1 MTLPVPT
8 FSFIH
13 KTGCDCSSDDGG
25 TYADRLSRTRHAEA
39 ALATSVGGDAVGW
52 EEAVRRYPDGCCLAW
67 AAGEQGGWPGDRRDY
82 HLIQLYRGA
91 LALRGTGAAA
101 WAAVEAYRS
110 ERRTR
115 GDFDAY
121 DHAHPNSAGCAPCE
135 EDDRL
140 CAASRDAA
148 QTEQHAQNV
157 LAAALAL
164 ASHGAQP
171 DGSFVTRQSTHIASG
186 RYVHTL
192 HAPGR
197 GGPLVEAQDA
207 EGWTDY
213 LAGVVH
219 LKAFR
224 TTAEARAIREEER
237 RAARQGQERYDVLLV
252 AAATMLAERYRLPY
266 RPGQKWGTVAV
277 RDGHVSA
284 LGALRVACKLSGLH
298 DPKHAEQLLETWTRA
313 GLDDG
318 SAAGLTLGIDG
329 IDRAE
334 TPAGEPAGDRW

>member
-1 MTLPVPT
+1 MTLPVPA

-67 AAGEQGGWPGDRRDY
+67 AAGEHGGWPGDRRDY
-82 HLIQLYRGA
+82 SLMRLYREAVASRATRTVNAKAEVQVLEEIRGICGHIADWSLAGA
-91 LALRGTGAAA
+91 ELEVRAR
-101 WAAVEAYRS
+101 AAV
-110 ERRTR
+110 
-115 GDFDAY
+115 
-121 DHAHPNSAGCAPCE
+121 
-135 EDDRL
+135 
-140 CAASRDAA
+140 AASSAARDAVDA
-148 QTEQHAQNV
+148 ADHV
-157 LAAALAL
+157 LCGALAL

-171 DGSFVTRQSTHIASG
+171 DGSFVTIQSTGIASG

-197 GGPLVEAQDA
+197 GGPLVEVRDA
-207 EGWTDY
+207 EGWADY

-224 TTAEARAIREEER
+224 TTAEARAIRERER
-237 RAARQGQERYDVLLV
+237 RAAREGQERYDVLLV

-277 RDGHVSA
+277 RDGQVSA

-298 DPKHAEQLLETWTRA
+298 DPKHAEQLLETWWTRA